1 VAAQQRLG
9 CPRAAQM
16 APRAVVR
23 KYQEEGE
30 VRKALTAVVLVAALL
45 LVSVWVGAPA
55 EASWSDKVTLKGDFR
70 YRNEYIDQQDK
81 TVRNRW
87 RFRARLM
94 TAVEVTED
102 LDFGL
107 QLASGSDDPVSTNQT
122 VDNAFSSKGIWL
134 DLAYCDIHHHNLP
147 GLSIMAGKMKNP
159 YDTHEGFGLVWD
171 GDLRP
176 EGLAV
181 KYAKDMESMK
191 LMAAG
196 GWFWIDEVSSGEDDT
211 FLFGGE
217 EDIFLYGAQAGLG
230 FDLSQ
235 ANVMV
240 GAGYYTYADAKG
252 NGPFVGH
259 AGNSADTAGA
269 YMYDFNELELFGQ
282 AGFKAGAMPVTVH
295 GSFVTNSDPD
305 ENNTG
310 FLFGVKVGK
319 KKAPG
324 SWELG
329 YNYRQLEADAVL
341 ADFTDSDF
349 GGGGTDANGHQVTGT
364 VCIMDKT
371 DLGVTALINKLGIG
385 DNGAEADYTRIQLD
399 LKFKF

>member
-1 VAAQQRLG
+1 VRHADGASGSRVRLN
-9 CPRAAQM
+9 
-16 APRAVVR
+16 
-23 KYQEEGE
+23 QEDDE
-30 VRKALTAVVLVAALL
+30 VRHGSTTLVLAAALL
-45 LVSVWVGAPA
+45 LGSVWVGSPA
-55 EASWSDKVTLKGDFR
+55 EASWTDKVTLKGDFR

-87 RFRARLM
+87 RYRARLM
-94 TAVEVTED
+94 TKVAVTED

-107 QLASGSDDPVSTNQT
+107 QLASGSEEPTSTNQT
-122 VDNAFSSKGIWL
+122 VDDAFSTKGIWL

-147 GLSIMAGKMKNP
+147 GLSIVAGKMKNP
-159 YDTHEGFGLVWD
+159 YDTHAGSGLVWD

-181 KYAKDMESMK
+181 KYAKDVESMK

-196 GWFWIDEVSSGEDDT
+196 GWFWIDEVKSGDDDDT
-211 FLFGGE
+211 FLVGGE
-217 EDIFLYGAQAGLG
+217 DDVFLYGAQVGSQFA
-230 FDLSQ
+230 LSQ
-235 ANVMV
+235 AKVTV

-252 NGPFVGH
+252 NAFFVGGG
-259 AGNSADTAGA
+259 GNSADTSGA
-269 YMYDFNELELFGQ
+269 YMYDFNELELFGEV
-282 AGFKAGAMPVTVH
+282 GLKAGAMPLKLH

-349 GGGGTDANGHQVTGT
+349 GGGGTDAKGHQVSGAIR
-364 VCIMDKT
+364 IMDKT
-371 DLGVTALINKLGIG
+371 DLGVTALINTLGIG